1 MINLYTKIFTKGDSE
16 KGLSSILLRDNVLE
30 ITCPNYKGGSPTT
43 VAYTDIKDVSVSI
56 DDVLTLK
63 IKRTVVLV
71 GKFSTEEIRAISIAI
86 QIGKTK
92 PVGKSK
98 EWANYE
104 KKAEKREHRIE
115 RRNII
120 ADSISG
126 LKDGILETLKDSPEE
141 IAKAKREEEIELQE
155 EKAKK
160 QRINKIR
167 GTLES
172 LRISLSDSEEEANRK
187 LDELGKLCHSI
198 IYGEDKYDDVSS
210 EALSVYKEG
219 IEIVRAQFPNSDE
232 LTLSESRIQK
242 LKEQDK
248 KNNSNVGCIIAAIAI
263 MVIVPLVWW
272 WLENH

>member
-30 ITCPNYKGGSPTT
+30 IKCPNYKGGSPTT

-63 IKRTVVLV
+63 IKRTVVSV

-86 QIGKTK
+86 QIGKTM
-92 PVGKSK
+92 PVGESK

-104 KKAEKREHRIE
+104 KKAEKRERRIE
-115 RRNII
+115 RRNKI

-126 LKDGILETLKDSPEE
+126 LKDGISEALKDSPEE
-141 IAKAKREEEIELQE
+141 IAEAKREKEIELQE

-210 EALSVYKEG
+210 EALSVYQEG

-232 LTLSESRIQK
+232 LTLSESRIQE

>member
-1 MINLYTKIFTKGDSE
+1 MINLYTKIFTKGDCE

-30 ITCPNYKGGSPTT
+30 ITCPNYKGGSLTT
-43 VAYTDIKDVSVSI
+43 VAYTDIKDVSVRNE
-56 DDVLTLK
+56 DVLTLK

-71 GKFSTEEIRAISIAI
+71 GKFSTEEIRAISVAI
-86 QIGKTK
+86 QIGKTE

-98 EWANYE
+98 EWANLR
-104 KKAEKREHRIE
+104 KNTEKRERRIE
-115 RRNII
+115 RRNKI
-120 ADSISG
+120 ADSIFG
-126 LKDGILETLKDSPEE
+126 LKVGISEALKDSPEE
-141 IAKAKREEEIELQE
+141 IAKAKRDEEIELQE
-155 EKAKK
+155 EQAKK

-172 LRISLSDSEEEANRK
+172 LRISLSDSEEEADHK

-210 EALSVYKEG
+210 DALSVYQEG
-219 IEIVRAQFPNSDE
+219 IEIVRSHFPNSEE
-232 LTLSESRIQK
+232 LMFSESRIQK

-248 KNNSNVGCIIAAIAI
+248 KNNSNVGCTIAAIAI
-263 MVIVPLVWW
+263 LVIVPLVWW

>member
-1 MINLYTKIFTKGDSE
+1 MINLYTKIFTKDDSE
-16 KGLSSILLRDNVLE
+16 MGLSSILLRDNVLE

-43 VAYTDIKDVSVSI
+43 VAYTDIKDVSVSN
-56 DDVLTLK
+56 DNLLTLK
-63 IKRTVVLV
+63 IKRTVVSV
-71 GKFSTEEIRAISIAI
+71 GKFSTEEIRAISVAI
-86 QIGKTK
+86 QIGKTE

-98 EWANYE
+98 EWADYKE
-104 KKAEKREHRIE
+104 KAVKIERRIE
-115 RRNII
+115 RRNKI

-126 LKDGILETLKDSPEE
+126 LKDGISEALKDSPEE
-141 IAKAKREEEIELQE
+141 IAKSKWEEEIELQE

-198 IYGEDKYDDVSS
+198 IYGEDKYDNVSS
-210 EALSVYKEG
+210 EALSVYQEG
-219 IEIVRAQFPNSDE
+219 IEIVRAKFPNSDA

-242 LKEQDK
+242 LNEQDK

-263 MVIVPLVWW
+263 LVIVPLVWW

>member
-1 MINLYTKIFTKGDSE
+1 MINLYTKIFTEGDSE

-30 ITCPNYKGGSPTT
+30 ISCPNYKGGSPTT
-43 VAYTDIKDVSVSI
+43 VAYTDIKDVSVRI

-104 KKAEKREHRIE
+104 KKAKKRERRIE

-126 LKDGILETLKDSPEE
+126 LMDGISETLKDSPEE
-141 IAKAKREEEIELQE
+141 IAKAKREEEIELKE

-210 EALSVYKEG
+210 EALSVYQEG
-219 IEIVRAQFPNSDE
+219 IVIVRAQFPNSYE

-263 MVIVPLVWW
+263 MVIVPLVLW